1 MKRPFAYAAIAC
13 LSLNCSGDAS
23 TDDTTATTAT
33 GTTATGTTATT
44 ATSDACTAPLVRLQT
59 SFDESCTGG
68 NEHLWPLGMASE
80 DCHGWGGGDSA
91 GELHENSAKDIRCN
105 PDGTFQFTQYAGNL
119 TCQGDGVTKIYSLDV
134 CEQDIPPSLYTVATD
149 LSCCLDPEG
158 PDCVTGDPS
167 VSVPGGTVYLNGEP
181 CMP

>member
-1 MKRPFAYAAIAC
+1 MIRTSAAAAMAC
-13 LSLNCSGDAS
+13 LMLACSGES
-23 TDDTTATTAT
+23 TPQDTTAATATATSAT
-33 GTTATGTTATT
+33 GTTATG
-44 ATSDACTAPLVRLQT
+44 TSDACTAPLVRLQT

-68 NEHLWPLGMASE
+68 NEHLWPLGMDPE

-91 GELHENSAKDIRCN
+91 GELHQNSAKDIRCN

-119 TCQGDGVTKIYSLDV
+119 TCQGDGVTKVYALDV

-158 PDCVTGDPS
+158 PDCVTAVPS
-167 VSVPGGTVYLNGEP
+167 VSVPGGTIYLNGEP
-181 CMP
+181 CEP